1 MGEIFFFL
9 QEKRYFVLLS
19 FRSDLQLVRVRSI
32 MKQYFFVSDFLI
44 SVSDVVSFVSERT
57 SCADF
62 SILKDRLQ

>member
-1 MGEIFFFL
+1 MEEIFFFL

-19 FRSDLQLVRVRSI
+19 FPSDLQLVRVRSI

-57 SCADF
+57 CCADF

>member
-19 FRSDLQLVRVRSI
+19 FPSDLQLVRVRSI

-57 SCADF
+57 CRADF